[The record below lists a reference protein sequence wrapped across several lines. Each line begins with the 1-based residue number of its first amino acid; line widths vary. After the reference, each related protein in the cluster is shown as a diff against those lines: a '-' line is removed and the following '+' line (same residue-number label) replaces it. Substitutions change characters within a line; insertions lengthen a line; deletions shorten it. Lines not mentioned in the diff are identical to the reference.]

1 MASARRID
9 SGFPISH
16 DTYNG
21 IGVASDGC
29 VYYVLCTESWTE
41 GGRAFRYDPRTERVD
56 SVIDLTV
63 ACGGTGAVPQSKSH
77 VNFEEH
83 AGKLYFATHV
93 GIYSVVDGRE
103 VMPIPPDGMGQYPGG
118 HFLSYNLASGA
129 VEDVGLAPHGEGIL
143 TMALDGP
150 RGRAY
155 GITWPYG
162 HLVVCD
168 IAARTVRDLGR
179 ISEDGEAKGGPT
191 YRTLCR
197 SLRVDPRDGSVYFT
211 VSEGWIM
218 RLPLGADHWHRVEGD
233 DLRKDYF
240 GQYEVSSPGHMAYNW
255 RQTVWYEPE
264 GAIYGVHG
272 NSGYLFRFDP
282 RAEGVDVLDRI
293 TSSNS
298 RRSGMF
304 DQFSY
309 GYLGLAL
316 GPDCRT
322 LYYLTGG
329 PIYENGRRV
338 AGKASTARGE
348 AKGHENL
355 HLITYDI
362 VHRRYRDH
370 GPVLF
375 EDGERP
381 SYVNSIAVT
390 ENAVY
395 AISRVSPTPGAHSD
409 LMEISLV
416 G

>member
-1 MASARRID
+1 VPTARRIH

-21 IGVASDGC
+21 MGVGSDGC
-29 VYYVLCTESWTE
+29 VYYVLCSESWAE
-41 GGRAFRYDPRTERVD
+41 GGKAFRFDPRYR
-56 SVIDLTV
+56 SVREVVDLTA
-63 ACGGTGAVPQSKSH
+63 ACGHTGAVPQSKSH

-83 AGKLYFATHV
+83 DGRLHFATHV
-93 GIYSVVDGRE
+93 GIYSIVDGRE
-103 VMPIPPDGMGQYPGG
+103 VMPIPPPGMAPYPGG
-118 HFLSYNLASGA
+118 HFLSYEIATGRVRDLGI
-129 VEDVGLAPHGEGIL
+129 APHGEGIL

-155 GITWPYG
+155 GITWPHG

-168 IAARTVRDLGR
+168 TERGGVRDLGR
-179 ISEDGEAKGGPT
+179 ISEEGEANRGPT

-197 SLRVDPRDGSVYFT
+197 ALRVDPRDGAVYFT

-218 RLPLGADHWHRVEGD
+218 RLPLEANQWHRVQGD

-264 GAIYGVHG
+264 GCIYGIHG

-282 RAEGVDVLDRI
+282 HAERVDVLDRI
-293 TSSNS
+293 TSSES

-309 GYLGLAL
+309 GYLGFAL
-316 GPDCRT
+316 GPDGRT
-322 LYYLTGG
+322 LHYLTGG
-329 PIYENGRRV
+329 PLYEQGRRV
-338 AGKASTARGE
+338 AGRPTTARGE
-348 AKGHENL
+348 SKGEENL
-355 HLITYDI
+355 HLVTYDI
-362 VHRRYRDH
+362 PERRYRDH

-375 EDGERP
+375 EDGGRP

-390 ENAVY
+390 DDAVY
-395 AISRVSPTPGAHSD
+395 AVSRVSNAPGAHSD
-409 LMEISLV
+409 LMEIPLP
-416 G
+416 